1 MKQRD
6 FQRISRIVQMLSNM
20 VLIMALLL
28 PAFLSSYFPTG
39 QTVKAS
45 GGHSHGRFGH
55 ITWEYKVGDPPN
67 TARITFVGGFRRN
80 GFTCSNPVTGA
91 SVPCSV
97 ADGLPGVGDIVSE
110 FIGGTQINNFGD
122 GTSTPILYF
131 KVFSVNIPGNWLMA
145 RALQPGSATQ
155 EYISHTYAGPG
166 PYTLVSAS
174 CCRTEALVFPNAHI
188 NNAGLSYRYETIIDF
203 STRSSPISLLPPI
216 VDCPRESIC
225 TFRVAAVDPDA
236 GDPEAPAN
244 LQWRPATATEMG
256 GTDLSSMPPGASI
269 NPDNGEYT
277 WDTRGAA
284 LGPDGYNTLY
294 STQIVIEDRVLLQNG
309 NLGNLKS
316 RVAVDFF
323 IRIVDLPGPP
333 SDLIAVP
340 VRWCGLIG
348 SPSVDTPGQYSN
360 YNSLEEILDQRLID
374 LSHRIY
380 GPEAQITFFP
390 APREAGYPTFEG
402 PRPGGDF
409 DVPNA
414 GTDSRK
420 AINRCRQEWQAT
432 DPDAEGLIAINL
444 NRFVAAGTDSNQYWG
459 YSLTPDKRRDVGH
472 QLSSAA
478 TIIDNGY
485 FVSPPAPSNN
495 GTGVQD
501 ARQKWL
507 GHEVAHALT
516 LVHLAEID
524 PDGIVVNDPA
534 NNIMLDQGNGST
546 AAYQLE
552 PAQREVVRTQAILIP
567 GARQIGAPPPPGG
580 GTRAD
585 AILDTPAGQGFVDL
599 DITGLAMN
607 SAQSETNLTVS
618 TFDLFP
624 SNAAGLSYYFA
635 VDLDN
640 QATTGGSPSVIGAPY
655 TTQGMDLVGLV
666 QVNVVNNVAQ
676 GTPTLWKYQNGQFVQ
691 LSDPRIRASVDTQ
704 FGNGGSEL
712 QTGGNTPTPV
722 AQIIQLILPNDLR
735 GPIATSVRVATIAK
749 NPATNTVDSVE
760 GPMNLA
766 PPTYPSCQVAPDGA
780 LLGSTV
786 HITASNLLANRLF
799 NVYLGGQTVASGTT
813 DASGNAALDANIPTN
828 VITGTQI
835 VSVHVVGTGVS
846 AFCPVQLWSTPKFN
860 SPPSPADG
868 TAFTINV
875 GQTLQIPI
883 QASDPDTEAGDVVTL
898 DAIGLPAGA
907 NFPVSGPANPASATF
922 AWTPTIDQV
931 GSYVVIFTAR
941 DSLELS
947 SPPLSVTI
955 TVQPAPLACTP
966 SNAYG
971 SLQSGGAKFA
981 SLTASNATNF
991 QGLPLYF
998 VPNWGQEHQ
1007 MVRFQARGMGGNLFF
1022 SPSEVVL
1029 SLPNPDKAPAQDTG
1043 EQIRYDLHAANV
1055 VRIHYQGA
1063 NKNPEIVPLEQLS
1076 GVVNILK
1083 GSNPAQWQPNLPTYS
1098 GIAYREIYPGIELR
1112 YEGTNGQ
1119 LKSTFYVAPGADP
1132 SVIGWRYKGASAVN
1146 IDGSGNLA
1154 IGLPE
1159 PAGAGT
1165 VLTEQA
1171 PIAWQEVNGK
1181 RVAVAVRYAL
1191 SKNDKAGFV
1200 FPNGYD
1206 PALPLVI
1213 DPTLSYSTYLG
1224 GTTTDQGEAITL
1236 DADCNIYITG
1246 VTYSTN
1252 FPTASPMQT
1261 NQPLGDVFVTKLNP
1275 AGDTLLHS
1283 TYIGGSGGEHAWDIA
1298 LDSQGRITIVGETES
1313 SNFPRVNAYDTTY
1326 GGGTC
1331 PDDVCD
1337 DVFVA
1342 QLLADGSAL
1351 RYSTYMGGNKD
1362 DEGLSLVVGPDD
1374 MIYVAGWTGSTGF
1387 PKKNAYDS
1395 TFGGGT
1401 CDGQPCEDA
1410 FVAKINPAAAGTSS
1424 LLYSTFLGGNNY
1436 DRGTSIALDD
1446 TGHVYVT
1453 GFTRSTNYPTLG
1465 AYQSVLADN
1474 SDIFVTKLDPA
1485 LVGTASLL
1493 YSTYFGGTGSDHAY
1507 GIALNG
1513 ANQVYLTGWT
1523 RSADLP
1529 LANAFDS
1536 SFGGGTCGTTPCFDA
1551 YLTHLDIGSNT
1562 LVSSSYLGGT
1572 NEELGADITLDNSGS
1587 VYVTGYTRST
1597 NFPTV
1602 AAIQPVK
1609 GTDSCNA
1616 PPCADA
1622 FVAKV
1627 DPTGSSLIYST
1638 YLGGG
1643 DEDYGSMVVVDGLGG
1658 AYIVGYTFSSN
1669 FPTTPGSFP
1678 YVGGSSYAD
1687 AFVVKI
1693 ED

>member
-1 MKQRD
+1 
-6 FQRISRIVQMLSNM
+6 
-20 VLIMALLL
+20 
-28 PAFLSSYFPTG
+28 
-39 QTVKAS
+39 
-45 GGHSHGRFGH
+45 
-55 ITWEYKVGDPPN
+55 
-67 TARITFVGGFRRN
+67 
-80 GFTCSNPVTGA
+80 
-91 SVPCSV
+91 
-97 ADGLPGVGDIVSE
+97 
-110 FIGGTQINNFGD
+110 
-122 GTSTPILYF
+122 
-131 KVFSVNIPGNWLMA
+131 
-145 RALQPGSATQ
+145 
-155 EYISHTYAGPG
+155 
-166 PYTLVSAS
+166 
-174 CCRTEALVFPNAHI
+174 
-188 NNAGLSYRYETIIDF
+188 
-203 STRSSPISLLPPI
+203 
-216 VDCPRESIC
+216 
-225 TFRVAAVDPDA
+225 VDPDA

-244 LQWRPATATEMG
+244 LLWRPATAEEMG
-256 GTDLSSMPPGASI
+256 GIGLSPMPPGASI
-269 NPDNGEYT
+269 NPDTGEYT
-277 WDTRGAA
+277 WDTRGAT

-294 STQIVIEDRVLLQNG
+294 STQIVIEDRVLFSNG

-333 SDLIAVP
+333 ADLVKVP
-340 VRWCGLIG
+340 IRWCGLIG

-374 LSHRIY
+374 VSHRIY

-390 APREAGYPTFEG
+390 APREAGYPTFAG
-402 PRPGGDF
+402 PRANGNF
-409 DVPNA
+409 DYPENT

-420 AINRCRQEWQAT
+420 AINRCRLEWQAT
-432 DPDAEGLIAINL
+432 DPDAQGMIAINL
-444 NRFVAAGTDSNQYWG
+444 NRFVEAGTASNEIWG

-472 QLSSAA
+472 QLGSAA

-485 FVSPPAPSNN
+485 FVSPAAPSNN
-495 GTGVQD
+495 ATGVVD
-501 ARQKWL
+501 VRQKWL
-507 GHEVAHALT
+507 GHEISHALT
-516 LVHLAEID
+516 LVHLTDAD
-524 PDGIVVNDPA
+524 PDGIVVNDPN
-534 NNIMLDQGNGST
+534 NNIMLDGGSGST
-546 AAYQLE
+546 AAYQIE
-552 PAQREVVRTQAILIP
+552 PAQRDVVRTQAMLILGAIP
-567 GARQIGAPPPPGG
+567 SAPPPRSG

-599 DITGLAMN
+599 DTTGLAM
-607 SAQSETNLTVS
+607 SSDQSETHLAVS

-640 QATTGGSPSVIGAPY
+640 QGATGGSPSAVGAPY

-691 LSDPRIRASVDTQ
+691 LSDPRIRASVDMQ
-704 FGNGGSEL
+704 LGNAGSEL

-735 GPIATSVRVATIAK
+735 GPIATNVRLAAIAK

-760 GPMNLA
+760 GPINLA
-766 PPTYPSCQVAPDGA
+766 PPTYPSCQVTPDGA

-786 HITASNLLANRLF
+786 HITASNLLANRSF
-799 NVYLGGQTVASGTT
+799 NVYLGGQTVASGST
-813 DASGNAALDANIPTN
+813 DASGSAALDANIPTN

-846 AFCPVQLWSTPKFN
+846 AFCPVQLWSTPIFDT
-860 SPPSPADG
+860 PPSPADG
-868 TAFTINV
+868 TAFTIGV
-875 GQTLQIPI
+875 GETLQIPI
-883 QASDPDTEAGDVVTL
+883 QASDPDTEAVDAVTL
-898 DAIGLPAGA
+898 DAIGLPSGA
-907 NFPVSGPANPASATF
+907 SFSVPAPSNPASATF
-922 AWTPTIDQV
+922 SWTPTIDQV

-947 SPPLSVTI
+947 STPLSVTI

-966 SNAYG
+966 SNSYSFSQNGG
-971 SLQSGGAKFA
+971 SKFA
-981 SLTASNATNF
+981 SLTTSHRTNF
-991 QGLPLYF
+991 QALPLSF
-998 VPNWGQEHQ
+998 VPNVGQQ
-1007 MVRFQARGMGGNLFF
+1007 DQAVRFQARGLGGNLFF
-1022 SPSEVVL
+1022 SPGEVVL
-1029 SLPNPDKAPAQDTG
+1029 NLPNPVKAAQNHG
-1043 EQIRYDLHAANV
+1043 AEEQIRYDLQSANV

-1063 NKNPEIVPLEQLS
+1063 NKNPEVAALEQLP

-1083 GSNPAQWQPNLPTYS
+1083 GSTPAQWQSNLPTYS
-1098 GIAYREIYPGIELR
+1098 GIAYRELYPGIELR
-1112 YEGTNGQ
+1112 YEGTDGQ

-1132 SVIGWRYKGASAVN
+1132 SEIGWRYNGASGVN
-1146 IDGSGNLA
+1146 IDKSGNLV

-1159 PAGAGT
+1159 PADVGA

-1181 RVAVAVRYAL
+1181 RVAVAVRYAPG
-1191 SKNDKAGFV
+1191 KNDKVSFV

-1206 PALPLVI
+1206 ATLPLVI

-1252 FPTASPMQT
+1252 FPTVTPFQT

-1275 AGDTLLHS
+1275 AGDTLLYS
-1283 TYIGGSGGEHAWDIA
+1283 TYLGGSGGEHAWDIA

-1387 PKKNAYDS
+1387 PKVNAYDS

-1401 CDGQPCEDA
+1401 CDGAPCEDA
-1410 FVAKINPAAAGTSS
+1410 FVAKINPAAAGASS
-1424 LLYSTFLGGNNY
+1424 LLYSTFLGGSNY
-1436 DRGTSIALDD
+1436 DRGTSIALD
-1446 TGHVYVT
+1446 TNGHVYVT

-1465 AYQSVLADN
+1465 AYQPALVDN
-1474 SDIFVTKLDPA
+1474 SDIFVTKLNPA
-1485 LVGTASLL
+1485 LSGTASLL

-1523 RSADLP
+1523 RSANLP
-1529 LANAFDS
+1529 LANAFDT
-1536 SFGGGTCGTTPCFDA
+1536 SFGGGTCGTTSCYDA
-1551 YLTHLDIGSNT
+1551 YVTHLNIGSNT
-1562 LVSSSYLGGT
+1562 LVYSSYLGGSG
-1572 NEELGADITLDNSGS
+1572 EELGADITVDDNGS
-1587 VYVTGYTRST
+1587 AYVTGYTRST
-1597 NFPTV
+1597 NFPTA

-1609 GTDSCNA
+1609 GADSCGT

-1622 FVAKV
+1622 FVVKV
-1627 DPTGSSLIYST
+1627 NATGNSLIYST
-1638 YLGGG
+1638 YLGGSA
-1643 DEDYGSMVVVDGLGG
+1643 EDYGSAVVVDGLGG

-1678 YVGGSSYAD
+1678 FVGGSGYAD

-1693 ED
+1693 DD